1 MNLRNATIWTTGI
14 TLIATFSLVFVYF
27 FVRES
32 HYPNFSVATAMI
44 PCIIIAVLCNAP
56 LIVSC
61 ILLFFLKHPTSL
73 ALLFISTILYG
84 IGMLVAFCSAWGH
97 YECMSGIQFFGTAFT
112 LFPLMLLAWII
123 ALVLNWRYVKKS
135 IAHTQSNEN
144 EVR

>member
-1 MNLRNATIWTTGI
+1 MKNTMNLRNVTIWTTGL
-14 TLIATFSLVFVYF
+14 TLTATFFLVFVYF

-32 HYPNFSVATAMI
+32 HSPSFSVATAMT

-61 ILLFFLKHPTSL
+61 ILLFFLKHPISL

-84 IGMLVAFCSAWGH
+84 VGMLVAFWSAWGH

-112 LFPLMLLAWII
+112 LFPVMLSAWI
-123 ALVLNWRYVKKS
+123 AAYTLNWRYAKKQEPQ
-135 IAHTQSNEN
+135 T
-144 EVR
+144 